1 MKGRYAEYAAMNK
14 FVKIVGG
21 SLAVLAV
28 GAGIVAGAAVFISE
42 QKRERI
48 VDVQVSPID
57 LASTDLQRGE
67 YLFVT
72 RACTECHGKDGGGHT
87 MIDDQ
92 DAGLFISAPNI
103 TRGGRATASYSDADW
118 LRLLRHGVKPSGR
131 PAFIMPSEDY
141 AQMADEDVAALVSY
155 IRSLPPAAEY
165 NAEFR
170 LPLIMK
176 GLYAFGVIKD
186 AAEKIDHTRPAPR
199 RVPDDVHEK
208 GEYVANVCTGCHGRG
223 LAGGRIPGA
232 PPTWPAAANLTS
244 APDAEMARYSSVDAF
259 RQMMRTGKRADGTPV
274 AVMPFEN
281 FKAMNDTE
289 LDALFAFL
297 KTLPPKASGSR

>member
-1 MKGRYAEYAAMNK
+1 MRGRYAEYAAMNK
-14 FVKIVGG
+14 VVKIVGG

-28 GAGIVAGAAVFISE
+28 AAGVTAGAAVFLS
-42 QKRERI
+42 KRKMDRI
-48 VDVQVSPID
+48 VDVQVTPID

-92 DAGLFISAPNI
+92 KAGLFISAPNI
-103 TRGGRATASYSDADW
+103 TRGGRATAAYSDADW

-155 IRSLPPAAEY
+155 LRSLPPQSEY

-176 GLYAFGVIKD
+176 AMYAFGVFQD
-186 AAEKIDHTRPAPR
+186 AAEKIDHARRAPEH
-199 RVPDDVHEK
+199 VPEDIREK
-208 GEYVANVCTGCHGRG
+208 GAYVANVCVGCHGAG
-223 LAGGRIPGA
+223 FAGGKIPGA
-232 PPTWPAAANLTS
+232 PPAFPVAANLTT
-244 APDAEMARYSSVDAF
+244 APDGEMARYSTVDAF
-259 RQMMRTGKRADGTPV
+259 REMMRTGKRTDGTSI

-289 LDALFAFL
+289 LDALFTFL

>member
-1 MKGRYAEYAAMNK
+1 MNK
-14 FVKIVGG
+14 LVKIVGG

-28 GAGIVAGAAVFISE
+28 GAGIVAGAAVFLSDR
-42 QKRERI
+42 KMDRI
-48 VDVQVSPID
+48 VDVEVTPVD
-57 LASTDLQRGE
+57 LASTDLARGE

-87 MIDDQ
+87 MVDDQ
-92 DAGLFISAPNI
+92 DSGLFISAPNI
-103 TRGGRATASYSDADW
+103 TRGGSATASYSDADW

-155 IRSLPPAAEY
+155 IRSLPAATEY

-170 LPLIMK
+170 LPLMMK

-186 AAEKIDHTRPAPR
+186 SAEKIDHTRRAPA
-199 RVPDDVHEK
+199 RVPDDTHEK
-208 GEYVANVCTGCHGRG
+208 GAYVANVCSGCHGAG
-223 LAGGRIPGA
+223 LAGGKIPGA
-232 PPTWPAAANLTS
+232 PPTWPAAANLTTAS
-244 APDAEMARYSSVDAF
+244 DGAMSSYSTVDAF
-259 RQMMRTGKRADGTPV
+259 REMMRTGKRADGTPI

-297 KTLPPKASGSR
+297 KALPPKASGSR